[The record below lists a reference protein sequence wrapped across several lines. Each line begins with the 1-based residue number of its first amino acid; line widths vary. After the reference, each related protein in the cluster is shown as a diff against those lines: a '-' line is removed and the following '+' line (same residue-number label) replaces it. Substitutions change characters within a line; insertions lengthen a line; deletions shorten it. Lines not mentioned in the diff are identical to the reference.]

1 MSRKKPPGVS
11 WESFVERQIREAQE
25 AGAFDNLPGLG
36 KPIPELEEPEDDLWW
51 VKSLLKRE
59 KVSVLPPSLE
69 ILRTLEQ
76 GLQAIAALRQED
88 DVRRAV
94 AQLNEKIRRANF
106 AITWG
111 PPSTVGLL
119 DADEVVA
126 RWRAGQEGDKR
137 IEERKGRTRAADGS

>member
-25 AGAFDNLPGLG
+25 AGAFDNLPGFG
-36 KPIPELEEPEDDLWW
+36 KPMAELDEPEDDLWW

-59 KVSVLPPSLE
+59 RLSILPPSLE
-69 ILRTLEQ
+69 ILRTVEQ
-76 GLQAIAALRQED
+76 GLEAIVILKHER

-94 AQLNEKIRRANF
+94 EELNEKIRKANF

-111 PPSTVGLL
+111 PPSTVVLL

-126 RWRAGQEGDKR
+126 RWRAGETQ
-137 IEERKGRTRAADGS
+137 SSP

>member
-25 AGAFDNLPGLG
+25 AGAFDNLPGFG
-36 KPIPELEEPEDDLWW
+36 KPMAELDEPEDDLWW

-59 KVSVLPPSLE
+59 RLSILPPSLE
-69 ILRTLEQ
+69 ILRTVEQ
-76 GLQAIAALRQED
+76 GLEAIASLKQER

-94 AQLNEKIRRANF
+94 EELNEKIRKANF

-111 PPSTVGLL
+111 PPSTVVLL

-126 RWRAGQEGDKR
+126 RWRAGETQ
-137 IEERKGRTRAADGS
+137 SSP

>member
-1 MSRKKPPGVS
+1 MSQKKPPGVS

-25 AGAFDNLPGLG
+25 AGAFDNLPGFG
-36 KPIPELEEPEDDLWW
+36 KPLAELDEPDDDLWW

-59 KVSVLPPSLE
+59 RLSILPPSLE
-69 ILRTLEQ
+69 ILRTVEE
-76 GLQAIAALRQED
+76 GLQAIAGLRQEE

-94 AQLNEKIRRANF
+94 AQLNEKIRKANF

-119 DADEVVA
+119 DANEVVA
-126 RWRAGQEGDKR
+126 RWRDGRRSDKGDEGG
-137 IEERKGRTRAADGS
+137 GRTNVGGWAS